1 MNARQFTLPLAGERC
16 AVLTIPLPLESD
28 SFLALEDG
36 LDAALDALRREVCG
50 DCGDAG
56 AIEYASWV
64 PRPLHARG

>member
-16 AVLTIPLPLESD
+16 AVLTIPQPLESD
-28 SFLALEDG
+28 SFHALEDG

-50 DCGDAG
+50 DPG